1 MLLGGD
7 AAFKAD
13 EAGTE
18 MYFIMR
24 GEMRM
29 MDETLTV
36 CYNALYSGAY
46 FGELAMLTGQPRT
59 ATALA
64 VTDCVLFYINA
75 SDFNLVARKWPKAL
89 AKVRARLEPCLFS
102 SR

>member
-1 MLLGGD
+1 
-7 AAFKAD
+7 
-13 EAGTE
+13 

-29 MDETLTV
+29 MDESLKV
-36 CYNALYSGAY
+36 CYNVLYSGAY

-64 VTDCVLFYINA
+64 VTDCVLFYINQH
-75 SDFNLVARKWPKAL
+75 DFNTVAHKWPKAL
-89 AKVRARLEPCLFS
+89 TTILSKAADRLSRVSNSNSQARHDT
-102 SR
+102 